1 LKKVLVIYYTQ
12 SGQLLDISKNVTQDL
27 EDSKEVDLTFYEI
40 KLKNNYPFPWDKKMF
55 YNTFPETF
63 LQVSTD
69 LEDLNSPVLKE
80 KYDLIILSYQ
90 VWYLT
95 PSIPINSFLTSEIA
109 KPLFE
114 NTPVVTVIG
123 CRNMWIMAQEKVK
136 KLLLQNKATLVGNI
150 ALVDRHIN
158 HISVITIL
166 HWMMK
171 GVKTRFLGI
180 FPKPGVSDK
189 DINESTK
196 FGATILS
203 SLINNNYKDLQKNLL
218 EKGAVKIKP
227 FLIVMDKRANI
238 LFGKWAKL
246 ISSKGEANSDKR
258 QPFIKLFSIYLM
270 LAIWL
275 IAPIVFLLFLLTF
288 IPLTRSRNSD
298 KKYYSS
304 VQTKK
309 D

>member
-1 LKKVLVIYYTQ
+1 MKNVLVVYYSQ
-12 SGQLLDISKNVTQDL
+12 SGQLLDISKNITKDL
-27 EDSKEVDLTFYEI
+27 ENSTEINVSYYKI
-40 KLKNNYPFPWDKKMF
+40 KLKKEFPFPWNKKDF
-55 YNTFPETF
+55 YNAFPESF
-63 LQVSTD
+63 LQVPAP
-69 LEDLNSPVLKE
+69 LIDLNNPILQK

-95 PSIPINSFLTSEIA
+95 PSIPINSFLKTEISKA
-109 KPLFE
+109 LFK
-114 NTPVVTVIG
+114 NTPVITVIG
-123 CRNMWIMAQEKVK
+123 CRNMWIMAQEKMK
-136 KLLLQNKATLVGNI
+136 KSLLQNQAKLVGNI

-158 HISVITIL
+158 HISVITIV
-166 HWMMK
+166 HWMMSGK
-171 GVKTRFLGI
+171 KTKYLGV

-203 SLINNNYKDLQKNLL
+203 SLISENYKGLQKNLL

-238 LFGKWAKL
+238 LFGKWANL
-246 ISSKGEANSDKR
+246 INSKGIANSEKR
-258 QPFIKLFSIYLM
+258 QPFIKLFSVYLSV
-270 LAIWL
+270 AIWL
-275 IAPIVFLLFLLTF
+275 LAPIVFLLFLLTF
-288 IPLTRSRNSD
+288 IPLMRKRKSD

-304 VQTKK
+304 VQIKK

>member
-1 LKKVLVIYYTQ
+1 MKKVLVIYYTQ
-12 SGQLLDISKNVTQDL
+12 SGQLLDISKNITKEL
-27 EDSKEVDLTFYEI
+27 EESSEVDLSFYEI
-40 KLKNNYPFPWDKKMF
+40 KLKKDYPFPWDKKTF

-63 LQVSTD
+63 LQAPTELVD
-69 LEDLNSPVLKE
+69 LDNPILKE
-80 KYDLIILSYQ
+80 KYDLVILSYQ
-90 VWYLT
+90 VWYLS
-95 PSIPINSFLTSEIA
+95 PSIPINSFLTSDVA
-109 KPLFE
+109 HSLLK
-114 NTPVVTVIG
+114 NTSVITVIG
-123 CRNMWIMAQEKVK
+123 CRNMWIMAQEKIK
-136 KLLLQNKATLVGNI
+136 KLLIQNQAKLVGNI

-171 GVKTRFLGI
+171 GVKTRFLGF

-189 DINESTK
+189 DIKESTK
-196 FGATILS
+196 FGPVILK
-203 SLINNNYKDLQKNLL
+203 SLSQNNYNSLQNELL
-218 EKGAVKIKP
+218 KKGAVKIKP

-238 LFGKWAKL
+238 LFGKWANF
-246 ISSKGEANSDKR
+246 ISSKGPSNSEER

-270 LAIWL
+270 IAIWL

-288 IPLTRSRNSD
+288 IPLVKSRKRD

-304 VQTKK
+304 VQIKK